1 MKNIFKILA
10 IAGLSFCASLSLS
23 ATELPVRYKSGSL
36 NMTPR
41 KNSDN
46 WITTVDVRYG
56 QTETRDGFNTNSE
69 RTSALD
75 IFGQTNLVRLGFG
88 LEGLTNVVPNTYT
101 QWTLGY
107 DATRPPPP
115 PPPPAG
121 PLDTNSTNLIKTTGR
136 VSASELTLNIEQN
149 LFSGFFGQCYIP
161 FRQMTVDNINYEVIG
176 NQVMPG
182 GVGTVTN
189 FVSTLLTPIMREQG
203 MEYPLSSYKKQ
214 AVSELVLG
222 LGWQGFNNQGFGVID
237 DATGRIFVGA
247 IIPGAGK
254 QDTSYMTGFPLGY
267 DGFWGVHTRLEL
279 EVGLEKVLALGA
291 ASSINIFFIDTR
303 NARVMS
309 DVEKKQTGLLSLAQ
323 ARVDVDQGAVWD
335 VSAFAKLHKV
345 FYGLTAQAGYSFSRQ
360 EKTCLTIKD
369 DNYLKTA
376 ALRYQGMVPPQ
387 FLSREDVINSDQ
399 RLQSWERQMLHL
411 AIGYDFRLHNPAPAI
426 APYLGFEYGYP
437 IDGRRVMVGKYL
449 GGTASVQVK
458 MPF

>member
-56 QTETRDGFNTNSE
+56 QTETRDGFNANSE

-75 IFGQTNLVRLGFG
+75 IFGRTDLTRLGYG
-88 LEGLTNVVPNTYT
+88 LEGLNAAMAATYPL
-101 QWTLGY
+101 WALGY
-107 DATRPPPP
+107 AA
-115 PPPPAG
+115 PALTG
-121 PLDTNSTNLIKTTGR
+121 GAGALDLVALQNLIKTTGR

-161 FRQMTVDNINYEVIG
+161 FRQMTVDNIGYEVIG
-176 NQVMPG
+176 NQVMPAPANN
-182 GVGTVTN
+182 VTN
-189 FVSTLLTPIMREQG
+189 FVTTSLTPIMGEQG

-279 EVGLEKVLALGA
+279 EVGLKKVIALGA

-309 DVEKKQTGLLSLAQ
+309 DVEKKQTGILSFAQ

-369 DNYLKTA
+369 NDYLKSA
-376 ALRYQGMVPPQ
+376 GIRYQAMVPPQ
-387 FLSREDVINSDQ
+387 FLSREDVINNDE

-411 AIGYDFRLHNPAPAI
+411 AIGYDFSLHNPAPAI
-426 APYLGFEYGYP
+426 TPYLGFEYGYP
-437 IDGRRVMVGKYL
+437 IDGQRVMVGKYL
-449 GGTASVQVK
+449 GGTASVQLK
-458 MPF
+458 MLF